1 MVVHDLGSSWTTPD
15 WLPLAIVVA
24 LLLVIGLLYL
34 SMRRNLN
41 RIDVPP
47 AAPTP
52 DPKDDTPKP

>member
-15 WLPLAIVVA
+15 WVPLAIVVA

-34 SMRRNLN
+34 SMRRNIN

-47 AAPTP
+47 ASPTP
-52 DPKDDTPKP
+52 DPKDDTPTP